1 LEIVKVGGSLG
12 RKVGERIDEKRD
24 IVVVDFYRFEIN
36 PDGYLRREFVP
47 EDNWNRNVVAAGEKI
62 KSLRFF
68 RQRLSS

>member
-1 LEIVKVGGSLG
+1 MG

>member
-47 EDNWNRNVVAAGEKI
+47 EDNWNRNVVAAGEK
-62 KSLRFF
+62 
-68 RQRLSS
+68 

>member
-1 LEIVKVGGSLG
+1 MEIVKVGGSLG